1 MSRCLLVAVVELLL
15 LLSML
20 LVLKYVVVDHGY
32 GYRWGIVVN
41 RHDVHYVELASYGKY
56 KLDIISPSRVKPE

>member
-1 MSRCLLVAVVELLL
+1 MSRCLLVAELLLL

-20 LVLKYVVVDHGY
+20 LVLKYVVVVDHGF

-41 RHDVHYVELASYGKY
+41 RHDVHYVVLGSYGKY